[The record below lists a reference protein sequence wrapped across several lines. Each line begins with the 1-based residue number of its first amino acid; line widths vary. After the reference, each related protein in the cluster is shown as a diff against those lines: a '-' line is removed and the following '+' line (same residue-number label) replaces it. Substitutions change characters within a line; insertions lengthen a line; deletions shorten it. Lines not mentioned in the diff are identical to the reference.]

1 MEFAI
6 GLLEVMGKVNQNDLL
21 LASSLFDRLD
31 TNEDGM
37 IRTEEVDMIMKM
49 KKRDDVVDD
58 QEKRLSEFPY

>member
-1 MEFAI
+1 
-6 GLLEVMGKVNQNDLL
+6 MGKVNQNDLL

-49 KKRDDVVDD
+49 KSSDDVVDD
-58 QEKRLSEFPY
+58 QEKRLSEFSY